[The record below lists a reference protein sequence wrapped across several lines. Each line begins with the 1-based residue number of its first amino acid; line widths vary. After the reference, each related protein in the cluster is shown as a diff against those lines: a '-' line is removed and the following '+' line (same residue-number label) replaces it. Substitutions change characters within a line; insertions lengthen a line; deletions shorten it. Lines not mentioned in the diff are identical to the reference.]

1 MQTPGMCIQNHRSSS
16 STHVD
21 TNKYA
26 QMRRKRTGGVATP
39 LLLLLPLLPRPR
51 SSACCAQI
59 HRLSF
64 PASNSH
70 RLKQALMSEVGI
82 FFFFSKTFTDSRE
95 QGVNREKKKR
105 EHNSRNGDICMV
117 SGWGGRPLQHLSTR
131 THLSM
136 LMAHRLRMLAVHII
150 TSSVTKT
157 LQ

>member
-1 MQTPGMCIQNHRSSS
+1 MCIQNRRSSS

-39 LLLLLPLLPRPR
+39 LLLLLRPR

-70 RLKQALMSEVGI
+70 RLKQALMSEVGKKI
-82 FFFFSKTFTDSRE
+82 SKTFTDSRE
-95 QGVNREKKKR
+95 QGVNREREKKK
-105 EHNSRNGDICMV
+105 HNLRNGDIFMV
-117 SGWGGRPLQHLSTR
+117 SGWGGWTLQHLSPGTPR